1 MAPFHGQLASSPG
14 ATVHLTCDTI
24 NGYFLRNQHS
34 FPFAVIPTFP
44 QKLSNT
50 ASFGVPQQTWEE
62 KEKEGQ
68 ERRSGA
74 GGIREKCSFSY
85 CF

>member
-14 ATVHLTCDTI
+14 AAVHLTCGTI
-24 NGYFLRNQHS
+24 NVHFLRNEHG
-34 FPFAVIPTFP
+34 FPIAGIPTFP

-62 KEKEGQ
+62 KEKRGGGEEQ
-68 ERRSGA
+68 EASERN
-74 GGIREKCSFSY
+74 IHFL
-85 CF
+85 FVFD